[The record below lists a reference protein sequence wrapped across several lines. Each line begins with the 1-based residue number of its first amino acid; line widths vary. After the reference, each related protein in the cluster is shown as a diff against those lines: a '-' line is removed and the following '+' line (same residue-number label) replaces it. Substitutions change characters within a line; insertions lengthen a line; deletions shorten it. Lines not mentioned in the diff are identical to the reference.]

1 MKKRLLLLLLCLTLL
16 LTSCAAG
23 KEQMPVFR
31 IYGLSD
37 TPGSDAISAVTMDW
51 SGQKSLT
58 VDQQAQAALEQ
69 LLGGCT
75 EPGYRSPI
83 PQGVQ
88 LRSCQL
94 TGGMALVD
102 FSQGYEQ
109 LSGIDLTMA
118 DYCVTLTLS
127 QLPGVSVVRI
137 TVEGQE
143 LAYRS
148 HSLLRSQD
156 LLMTS
161 EDDVSRTLAI
171 RLYFPAQSTGQLT
184 PESRTLTLHEG
195 DSSAEAIVS
204 ALLAGPQADGLSPLL
219 PDGFQVLTVRVES
232 GTCYLNLPR
241 SDVSLLPEG
250 QDAQEL
256 LVRGMVN
263 SLCSIA
269 SVDRVQL
276 LLDGEVAASL
286 GQIDSAA
293 LYVRSSP
300 VISKKNV
307 PPAGGTFFS
316 AILLVVLVVLG
327 IGQVAEVK
335 LQLFAAFGAA
345 DLTAVQG
352 ILVENDFFLADGAG
366 GLEVGLIV
374 IVVLLVLVIL
384 VIHLVEGL
392 LHVG

>member
-16 LTSCAAG
+16 LTGCAAG

-37 TPGSDAISAVTMDW
+37 IPGSDAISAVTVDW

-58 VDQQAQAALEQ
+58 VDRQAQAALEQ

-161 EDDVSRTLAI
+161 EDDVSRTLGV
-171 RLYFPAQSTGQLT
+171 RLFFPARESGLLT
-184 PESRTLTLHEG
+184 SESRTLTLHEG
-195 DSSAEAIVS
+195 DSAVEAIMS
-204 ALLAGPQADGLSPLL
+204 ALMEGPQTESLSPLL
-219 PDGFQVLTVRVES
+219 PEGFQMLTVRVES

-250 QDAQEL
+250 LEAQQL
-256 LVRGMVN
+256 LVRGLVN
-263 SLCSIA
+263 SLCSA
-269 SVDRVQL
+269 NGVDRVQL
-276 LLDGEVAASL
+276 LLDGQVAAS
-286 GQIDSAA
+286 
-293 LYVRSSP
+293 
-300 VISKKNV
+300 
-307 PPAGGTFFS
+307 F
-316 AILLVVLVVLG
+316 
-327 IGQVAEVK
+327 GQVDISGPLYRE
-335 LQLFAAFGAA
+335 
-345 DLTAVQG
+345 
-352 ILVENDFFLADGAG
+352 
-366 GLEVGLIV
+366 
-374 IVVLLVLVIL
+374 
-384 VIHLVEGL
+384 
-392 LHVG
+392 

>member
-195 DSSAEAIVS
+195 DSSAEAIIRPAGRSPGRRPVS
-204 ALLAGPQADGLSPLL
+204 PAAGRLPGADRPRRERHLLSEPAPVGRIPAAGGPGCSGAAGPGYGELPVLHCQRGPGPAAAGRRGSRLL
-219 PDGFQVLTVRVES
+219 GPDRHQRPS
-232 GTCYLNLPR
+232 
-241 SDVSLLPEG
+241 
-250 QDAQEL
+250 
-256 LVRGMVN
+256 M
-263 SLCSIA
+263 
-269 SVDRVQL
+269 
-276 LLDGEVAASL
+276 
-286 GQIDSAA
+286 
-293 LYVRSSP
+293 
-300 VISKKNV
+300 
-307 PPAGGTFFS
+307 
-316 AILLVVLVVLG
+316 
-327 IGQVAEVK
+327 
-335 LQLFAAFGAA
+335 
-345 DLTAVQG
+345 
-352 ILVENDFFLADGAG
+352 
-366 GLEVGLIV
+366 
-374 IVVLLVLVIL
+374 
-384 VIHLVEGL
+384 
-392 LHVG
+392 

>member
-127 QLPGVSVVRI
+127 QLPGISVVRI
-137 TVEGQE
+137 TVEGQD
-143 LAYRS
+143 LAYRT
-148 HSLLRSQD
+148 HSLLQSKEV
-156 LLMTS
+156 LMTS
-161 EDDVSRTLAI
+161 EDDVTRTLGV
-171 RLYFPAQSTGQLT
+171 RLFFPARESGLLT
-184 PESRTLTLHEG
+184 SESRTLTLHEG
-195 DSSAEAIVS
+195 DSAVEAIMS
-204 ALLAGPQADGLSPLL
+204 ALMEGPQTESLSPLL
-219 PDGFQVLTVRVES
+219 PEGFQMLTVRVEN

-250 QDAQEL
+250 LEAQQL
-256 LVRGMVN
+256 LVRGLVN
-263 SLCSIA
+263 SLCSA
-269 SVDRVQL
+269 NGVDRIQL
-276 LLDGEVAASL
+276 LLDGQVAAS
-286 GQIDSAA
+286 
-293 LYVRSSP
+293 
-300 VISKKNV
+300 
-307 PPAGGTFFS
+307 F
-316 AILLVVLVVLG
+316 
-327 IGQVAEVK
+327 GQVDISGPLYRE
-335 LQLFAAFGAA
+335 
-345 DLTAVQG
+345 
-352 ILVENDFFLADGAG
+352 
-366 GLEVGLIV
+366 
-374 IVVLLVLVIL
+374 
-384 VIHLVEGL
+384 
-392 LHVG
+392 

>member
-51 SGQKSLT
+51 EKLHEQYLGRLA
-58 VDQQAQAALEQ
+58 QQAQAALEQ

-286 GQIDSAA
+286 GQID
-293 LYVRSSP
+293 
-300 VISKKNV
+300 ISGPLCK
-307 PPAGGTFFS
+307 
-316 AILLVVLVVLG
+316 
-327 IGQVAEVK
+327 E
-335 LQLFAAFGAA
+335 
-345 DLTAVQG
+345 
-352 ILVENDFFLADGAG
+352 
-366 GLEVGLIV
+366 
-374 IVVLLVLVIL
+374 
-384 VIHLVEGL
+384 
-392 LHVG
+392 

>member
-16 LTSCAAG
+16 LTGCAAG

-37 TPGSDAISAVTMDW
+37 TPGSDTISAVTVDW

-58 VDQQAQAALEQ
+58 VDRQAQAALEQ

-286 GQIDSAA
+286 GQID
-293 LYVRSSP
+293 
-300 VISKKNV
+300 ISGPLCK
-307 PPAGGTFFS
+307 
-316 AILLVVLVVLG
+316 
-327 IGQVAEVK
+327 E
-335 LQLFAAFGAA
+335 
-345 DLTAVQG
+345 
-352 ILVENDFFLADGAG
+352 
-366 GLEVGLIV
+366 
-374 IVVLLVLVIL
+374 
-384 VIHLVEGL
+384 
-392 LHVG
+392 